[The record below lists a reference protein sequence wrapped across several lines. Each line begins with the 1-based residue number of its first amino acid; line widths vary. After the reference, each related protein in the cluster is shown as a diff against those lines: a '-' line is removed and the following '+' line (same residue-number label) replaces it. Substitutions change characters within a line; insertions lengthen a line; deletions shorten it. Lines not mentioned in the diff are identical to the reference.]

1 MLTNQF
7 SEPQQLSVIITR
19 KSCYLLRA
27 IILHF
32 VDTLSIYI
40 LNLLT
45 KNQINSE
52 DLHMVIN
59 FGRRE
64 FLLALY
70 GSASFGTTFL
80 LKACS
85 NQQTT
90 TSTTATNSENFK
102 VAIALPGVI
111 SDQAWNQS
119 GYEGVQLAKQK
130 LGAETAY
137 VEQVAQADQAEALLD
152 FARKGYNVVFAHGG
166 QFDAAIEQVA
176 PQFPNTFF
184 VAVNGAIKG
193 ENIAALRIDH
203 MQASYLCG
211 IIGASI
217 TKSNKLA
224 YIAGQEFE
232 ATQQEL
238 RGLELGA
245 KSVKPNI
252 QITPTFTGDWNDVAK
267 GKEATLALISSGADV
282 IYQWLDNASAS
293 VLQAAS
299 DKGVYAFGNT
309 KDQLE
314 VAPKSVLTS
323 AVKRMDLAIAYLA
336 ELAKQKQLKG
346 QIYSIGLERPDILSL
361 GKFGAMVPETVKQKV
376 LNTKQ
381 DIIAKKITFEK

>member
-1 MLTNQF
+1 
-7 SEPQQLSVIITR
+7 
-19 KSCYLLRA
+19 YLLPTPS
-27 IILHF
+27 
-32 VDTLSIYI
+32 VYTS
-40 LNLLT
+40 T
-45 KNQINSE
+45 Q
-52 DLHMVIN
+52 
-59 FGRRE
+59 
-64 FLLALY
+64 Y
-70 GSASFGTTFL
+70 GTSLL

-85 NQQTT
+85 NSQTT
-90 TSTTATNSENFK
+90 TSTTAAKSENFK

-119 GYEGVQLAKQK
+119 GYEGVQLTKQK

-137 VEQVAQADQAEALLD
+137 VEQVAQADQTEVLSD
-152 FARKGYNVVFAHGG
+152 FARKGYNLVFAHGG

-184 VAVNGAIKG
+184 IAVNGAVKG

-203 MQASYLCG
+203 LQASYLCG
-211 IIGASI
+211 IIAASI
-217 TKSNKLA
+217 TKSNKIA

-282 IYQWLDNASAS
+282 IYQWLDNASAT
-293 VLQAAS
+293 VLQTAS
-299 DKGVYAFGNT
+299 DQGVYAFGNT

-314 VAPKSVLTS
+314 IAPKAVLTS

-346 QIYSIGLERPDILSL
+346 QIYTIGLERADILSL
-361 GKFGAMVPETVKQKV
+361 GKFGTMVPETVKQKT
-376 LNTKQ
+376 LSIEQ
-381 DIIAKKITFEK
+381 EIITKKITFENCQESGRDTRCLKKATA